1 MTNRCCCYP
10 HAHVGTLGDCTA
22 ADLVGRYVVV
32 VQERGCPNHTG
43 QTTCDFQDAHV
54 SFFRPGHDSLS
65 RPGLMGGQSLVLA
78 FDSDILANDADG
90 LGGYT
95 FFYYQYS
102 ESLHLSNREKLR
114 FKKLLHDI
122 EEEISYAQDEYTNT
136 LTAYRIK
143 ILLDYCRRFYHR
155 QFLTRGLIIDSAYR
169 ELQHLIDDYQQSD
182 HYSPCLPATL
192 QAQFAQRLGMSETY
206 LDDLVKAKTGTN
218 FKQFMS
224 LRIIK
229 LAEHLLADTDLPVK
243 AIAQRLNYPT
253 LQCFCSHFAS
263 IRLCSPSA
271 FRAKLRPTED

>member
-1 MTNRCCCYP
+1 MYQCCCYP
-10 HAHVGTLGDCTA
+10 HAYVGTLGTCSV
-22 ADLVGRYVVV
+22 ADLADRYVVV
-32 VQERGCPNHTG
+32 VQDRDCPNHTG

-54 SFFRPGHDSLS
+54 SFFRPGNDCASWLS
-65 RPGLMGGQSLVLA
+65 QLDAKSLVLY
-78 FDSDILANDADG
+78 FDSDIFANDADG
-90 LGGYT
+90 LGDYT

-122 EEEISYAQDEYTNT
+122 EEEINYALDEHTNT

-155 QFLTRGLIIDSAYR
+155 QFITRGLINDSAYHQ
-169 ELQHLIDDYQQSD
+169 LQHLIDDYQQSD

-192 QAQFAQRLGMSETY
+192 QAQFARRLGMSETY
-206 LDDLVKAKTGTN
+206 LDDLVKAKTGN
-218 FKQFMS
+218 CFRQFMS
-224 LRIIK
+224 LRVIQ
-229 LAEHLLADTDLPVK
+229 LAEHLLADTDLPVE

-263 IRLCSPSA
+263 IRLCSPLA
-271 FRAKLRPTED
+271 FRASQRPAKG